1 MPAMLKSKKFWGI
14 IASFLFLWLAFKKVD
29 LNQIPTI
36 ISNLRFRYLILICI
50 SYGFEHITRAIRWR
64 MILFNRPMSLKHAY
78 SGVIL
83 GYFFNNLLPARAG
96 EFLRAY
102 YLKRKQIAPGS
113 EAFGSVVFERFLDG
127 IVLVTFIVV
136 SLQKFNTTPL
146 VRQAGISAII
156 FYTGILITILLLEF
170 RRSLFDKISSF
181 FLNLLPKALSERLH
195 KMRNSFIDGL
205 ALISKPKVFFKA
217 LIMSFFT
224 WGLSLFTLWLF
235 LEMFSFG
242 FGIMEATLLMSVIA
256 VGSMIPS
263 SPGMIGVYQFCC
275 VLALNGILG
284 VSASEAAA
292 FGMVCHTFALSYVYI
307 IGFIVLTIEG
317 IKFSEFSNIPMQP
330 ETE

>member
-14 IASFLFLWLAFKKVD
+14 TASFLFLWLAFKKVE
-29 LNQIPTI
+29 LEQLPTI
-36 ISNLRFRYLILICI
+36 ISNLRFRFLILIFI

-102 YLKRKQIAPGS
+102 YLKKKEIAPGS

-136 SLQKFNTTPL
+136 SLQKFNATPL

-156 FYTGILITILLLEF
+156 FYAGILITILLLEF
-170 RRSLFDKISSF
+170 KRPLFDKISSF
-181 FLNLLPKALSERLH
+181 FLNLLPQALSERLH
-195 KMRNSFIDGL
+195 KMRDSFVDGL
-205 ALISKPKVFFKA
+205 ALISRPKVFFKA
-217 LIMSFFT
+217 LIMSFIT
-224 WGLSLFTLWLF
+224 WGLSLFTLWLC

-242 FGIMEATLLMSVIA
+242 FGAMETMLLMSVIA

-275 VLALNGILG
+275 VLTLNGMLG
-284 VSASEAAA
+284 VPAAQAAA
-292 FGMVCHTFALSYVYI
+292 FGLVCHTIALFYVYI

-317 IKFSEFSNIPMQP
+317 IKFSEFSNMPIQNG
-330 ETE
+330 TD